1 MVDEFKLYEEIK
13 KSFTVE
19 KGKIL
24 MFELTSEDITKL
36 QPKIFDIHEDCMEA
50 VSHCAINHIPYVIFD
65 YMNQEEL
72 VYEFTSRRFRK
83 YEVLKT
89 GEILDFDFYGDEK
102 PVTAED
108 IRKDFEKLKK
118 MLNSKAS

>member
-1 MVDEFKLYEEIK
+1 
-13 KSFTVE
+13 
-19 KGKIL
+19 
-24 MFELTSEDITKL
+24 MFELNSEDITKL